1 MDIIGITFITNLMDE
16 KIIEDGFILKVYE
29 KVNEYLDLNDLHDIR
44 LVLLS
49 KTSIDPIYRMSLE
62 TKTGEVRAY
71 PLNVVVDTLY
81 HRLLEEREDLLWEPR
96 EKAQNE
102 EISPVERNKLR
113 FNKIIG
119 IVSFP
124 LVDRNNYFGY
134 YERFL
139 GIQKRKGEKRI
150 MVLSMMPFLSVN
162 ERVFL
167 DRITK
172 GILHE
177 IGHSYGLSHCENN
190 CVMHPPKNVD
200 DWDLRKPHFCPKCL
214 AELKGNA
221 GWI

>member
-29 KVNEYLDLNDLHDIR
+29 KINDYLDLNDLHDIR
-44 LVLLS
+44 LVLLG
-49 KTSIDPIYRMSLE
+49 KTSIDPIYRMSLN
-62 TKTGEVRAY
+62 TKTGEIRAY

-81 HRLLEEREDLLWEPR
+81 HRLLEEREDLLWEPK
-96 EKAQNE
+96 EKALDGN
-102 EISPVERNKLR
+102 IKPVEATRLR

-139 GIQKRKGEKRI
+139 GVQKKKGEKRI

-162 ERVFL
+162 EDVFL
-167 DRITK
+167 DRIAK

-190 CVMHPPKNVD
+190 CVMHSPKNID
-200 DWDLRKPHFCPKCL
+200 DWDMRRPYFCPKCL
-214 AELKGNA
+214 AELKENA